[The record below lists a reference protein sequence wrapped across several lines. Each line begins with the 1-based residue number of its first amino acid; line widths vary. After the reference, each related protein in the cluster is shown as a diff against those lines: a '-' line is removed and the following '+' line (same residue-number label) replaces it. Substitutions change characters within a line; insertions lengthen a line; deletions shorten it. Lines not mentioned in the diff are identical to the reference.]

1 MKEEKKKINISQ
13 MHREKSRRSNRD
25 KDSRYRD
32 SDRDRATPRMSN
44 TVDDSPPPTLLLVFT
59 FVLALLSGALFIYVA
74 GPPDGYSFS
83 FANPIPIFQRNAVF
97 SKTSQNAHVNSIE
110 VNATDIHLNRREYW
124 RKQWELKHQE
134 RQQNM
139 LKNKDEKAGEVMNG
153 VKKNQQVP
161 LTVSSRS
168 TVIRDHV
175 GRIVEPLMHG
185 DEDLGERPVRPAFYI
200 QSSWRDHPEAVH
212 QPNAFLLNHI
222 QPVAS
227 RRQPQAASASE
238 IVIKSATESSITSG
252 TGPLTVQTPKRRS
265 FGSTRSI
272 LSVGAPRPRYTIVHD
287 RKLVNDHPAGV
298 RADTVKSNSAST
310 PNSSRKQAKKNLFK
324 GCTHGIQGT
333 DGMVRGYNMTRI
345 SHALYKVM
353 RLFGFT
359 SLSDAPAGS
368 HVEWIGE
375 LTQQLSFEMPG
386 FRYTAIDSS
395 SHKLARTEQ
404 VLRNIVDGDFVVGDI
419 ENLRT
424 LKQPQQPHQQP
435 RKPHT
440 DLLFYWPEMDGS
452 STDPGHASYPA
463 HVRRVMTSA
472 KQAGIGYIIVAQY
485 PSMNGPVP
493 TYKHGKWTFIEE
505 NAKNVDPFLYN
516 IYVRGAVPMSGTG
529 LSKPYVVYL
538 TFYSLRS
545 IPLSVLQI

>member
-1 MKEEKKKINISQ
+1 
-13 MHREKSRRSNRD
+13 MHRDKSRRSNRD
-25 KDSRYRD
+25 RDSRYRD
-32 SDRDRATPRMSN
+32 SDRDRATPRLSN

-59 FVLALLSGALFIYVA
+59 FVLALLSGALFIYIA

-97 SKTSQNAHVNSIE
+97 SKTSQNANVNSTE
-110 VNATDIHLNRREYW
+110 VNATDIHLNRREHW
-124 RKQWELKHQE
+124 RNQWELKHQQ
-134 RQQNM
+134 RQQNIQ
-139 LKNKDEKAGEVMNG
+139 KNKDEKSAEMMNG
-153 VKKNQQVP
+153 ENKNQQVP
-161 LTVSSRS
+161 PTISSRRA
-168 TVIRDHV
+168 VIRDHV

-185 DEDLGERPVRPAFYI
+185 EEDLGERPVRPAFFI
-200 QSSWRDHPEAVH
+200 QSSWRDNPQAVH
-212 QPNAFLLNHI
+212 PPNAFLLNHI

-238 IVIKSATESSITSG
+238 IETRSATESSITSG
-252 TGPLTVQTPKRRS
+252 TGPLTVEAPKPRS

-272 LSVGAPRPRYTIVHD
+272 LSVGAPRSRYTIVHD
-287 RKLVNDHPAGV
+287 RKLVNDHPARVGV
-298 RADTVKSNSAST
+298 EAEKSNSAST
-310 PNSSRKQAKKNLFK
+310 PTWARKQTNKKIFK

-359 SLSDAPAGS
+359 SLSDAPAGA

-375 LTQQLSFEMPG
+375 LAQQLSFEMPR
-386 FRYTAIDSS
+386 FRYTGIDLSP
-395 SHKLARTEQ
+395 HKLARTEQ
-404 VLRNIVDGDFVVGDI
+404 ALRNIIDGDFVVGGV

-435 RKPHT
+435 HKPHT

-505 NAKNVDPFLYN
+505 NAKNVDPFLFNVY
-516 IYVRGAVPMSGTG
+516 IRGAVPMSGTG

-545 IPLSVLQI
+545 IPLSALQV

>member
-1 MKEEKKKINISQ
+1 

-25 KDSRYRD
+25 RDSRYRD
-32 SDRDRATPRMSN
+32 SDRDYAQPRLSN

-97 SKTSQNAHVNSIE
+97 SKTSHNAHVNSTE
-110 VNATDIHLNRREYW
+110 VNATDIHLHRHENW
-124 RKQWELKHQE
+124 RKQWELKHQQ
-134 RQQNM
+134 RQQSM
-139 LKNKDEKAGEVMNG
+139 QKNKDEKSIEMMNG
-153 VKKNQQVP
+153 VNKNQQVP
-161 LTVSSRS
+161 PVSSRS

-185 DEDLGERPVRPAFYI
+185 DEDLGERPVRPAFFI
-200 QSSWRDHPEAVH
+200 QSSWRDHPQAVH
-212 QPNAFLLNHI
+212 PPNAFLLNHI

-227 RRQPQAASASE
+227 RRQPQAASASDIE
-238 IVIKSATESSITSG
+238 TELATESSITSG
-252 TGPLTVQTPKRRS
+252 TGPLKVEVPKPRS

-272 LSVGAPRPRYTIVHD
+272 LSVGAPRQRYTIVHD
-287 RKLVNDHPAGV
+287 QKIMNNPPVSVGV
-298 RADTVKSNSAST
+298 ETQKSNSAAST
-310 PNSSRKQAKKNLFK
+310 PTWAGKQTKRKVFK
-324 GCTHGIQGT
+324 GCTHGIEQNH
-333 DGMVRGYNMTRI
+333 GMVRGYNMTRI

-359 SLSDAPAGS
+359 SLSDAPAGA

-375 LTQQLSFEMPG
+375 LAQQLSFEMPR
-386 FRYTAIDSS
+386 FRYTGIDSS
-395 SHKLARTEQ
+395 PHKLARTEQ

-435 RKPHT
+435 HKPHT

-452 STDPGHASYPA
+452 NTDPRHANYPA

-472 KQAGIGYIIVAQY
+472 KQAGIGYIVVAQY

-505 NAKNVDPFLYN
+505 NAKNVDPFLFN
-516 IYVRGAVPMSGTG
+516 VYVRGAVPMFGTG

-545 IPLSVLQI
+545 IPLAALQV